1 MLKLGT
7 KKIGKLIFVRFATE
21 ESESSACHSERKRG
35 NQGEAAFRYAGLP
48 RRNFVAS
55 RNDKWKIDFKFSA
68 CVRSIVPLAQYYAHS
83 KSNLSATR
91 AINSPLVGFSL
102 GA

>member
-21 ESESSACHSERKRG
+21 DS
-35 NQGEAAFRYAGLP
+35 
-48 RRNFVAS
+48 
-55 RNDKWKIDFKFSA
+55 KFSA
-68 CVRSIVPLAQYYAHS
+68 CVHSIVPEAQYYAHS
-83 KSNLSATR
+83 SSNLSATR